1 VKSKFLALAGAA
13 LAATAL
19 MTTVA
24 ASAAPA
30 PASSWS
36 SSARPSTEK
45 DPCLIVLKDVSWN
58 LQRVAE
64 PKAPLPPQYW
74 AVIGGIRATLS
85 CGIVR
90 GTLHLWLQKKIELR
104 GREVWATGSYAAI
117 NLRGKD
123 RGYRFGLGV
132 LDDCQGTKHYWR
144 LLFKGSAGLAANG
157 YRIEPYEEYWPHK
170 DGSGRYLR
178 CIGHPTR

>member
-1 VKSKFLALAGAA
+1 
-13 LAATAL
+13 